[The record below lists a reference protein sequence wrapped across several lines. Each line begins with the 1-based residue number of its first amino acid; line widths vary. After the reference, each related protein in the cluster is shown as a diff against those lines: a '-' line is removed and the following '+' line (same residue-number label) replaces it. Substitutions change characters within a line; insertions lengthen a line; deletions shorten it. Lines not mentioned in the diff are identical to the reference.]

1 MFNNTIDGVLFC
13 QSLSLRLNPQGP
25 EANKLFVNSAEVQNQ
40 WGLHSTVAT
49 CIKYTVHY
57 ACWKELKMVT
67 KSCSREAFATDKW
80 KNSVHI
86 NYFLKD

>member
-1 MFNNTIDGVLFC
+1 MFNITIDGVLFC

-57 ACWKELKMVT
+57 ACWKQGVENGYQKLFKGGL
-67 KSCSREAFATDKW
+67 R
-80 KNSVHI
+80 NR
-86 NYFLKD
+86 